1 MGVSGTLMIMEAY
14 YHDPEEGHLLIGK
27 LPEDMT
33 PRLDSMAASYDSS
46 MSAYHISYHDM
57 SADVQQHIAAVG
69 RTLRDRMNQES
80 GHVSS
85 MDAVIHHV
93 VDLDSLY
100 ISGGPPSTPS
110 NNLYGTTTHYDRHKD
125 SIFHFPGVHLYRALV
140 GLTDGNDA
148 VVTRFCKHGVDKT
161 MGRGDVVIF
170 DYDRTS
176 HQVLCL
182 DPRHDLVRVQRK
194 MVKMHLMVC
203 DPACPPLYVDVVKH
217 VYIWHEY
224 ITRKWMTWGTDP
236 QDFSQFFCGLS
247 CELYTVPNLGLY
259 VLLLTCICVAVSW
272 RTCIRG
278 YSVVIL
284 LYLMV
289 VFWYWTRY
297 QLYRIR

>member
-1 MGVSGTLMIMEAY
+1 MGVSYNIVMEAY
-14 YHDPEEGHLLIGK
+14 YHDPEEGHMLIGK

-33 PRLDSMAASYDSS
+33 PMLDSIAASYDSS
-46 MSAYHISYHDM
+46 MSAYHISYHDI
-57 SADVQQHIAAVG
+57 SADVQQHIEAVG
-69 RTLRDRMNQES
+69 DLVQERYLS
-80 GHVSS
+80 FVIKG
-85 MDAVIHHV
+85 AVIHHV

-100 ISGGPPSTPS
+100 ISGGPTS

-125 SIFHFPGVHLYRALV
+125 SIFHFPGVHMYRALV

-194 MVKMHLMVC
+194 MVKMHFMVC
-203 DPACPPLYVDVVKH
+203 DPACSPVYVDVVKH

-236 QDFSQFFCGLS
+236 QEFSQFFCGLS

-259 VLLLTCICVAVSW
+259 VSLFTFLTCICLAVSW

-278 YSVVIL
+278 YFVVIL

-297 QLYRIR
+297 QLYHIR